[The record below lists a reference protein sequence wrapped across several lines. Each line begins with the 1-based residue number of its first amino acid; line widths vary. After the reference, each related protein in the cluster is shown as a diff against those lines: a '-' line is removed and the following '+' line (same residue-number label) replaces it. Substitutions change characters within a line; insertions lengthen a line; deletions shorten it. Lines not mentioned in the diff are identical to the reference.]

1 MNKAD
6 FQELKQKFAKETRKK
21 KLNKILNFFAT
32 FLSILGVAVI
42 SYYFITNL
50 NLDNVKDETKETLLQ
65 NLQDQNL
72 KLKDEIRGLKSQL
85 EVLPKDSSN
94 YISLDNNKLMDLEN
108 KIEKLENIIM
118 DSPEKALSIPLL
130 SNKIENQKIINESK
144 IELLQDKITTV
155 IDLNKWIL
163 GLIFSLLITIV
174 ISNLLG
180 SNQKKEA
187 KNDEK

>member
-1 MNKAD
+1 
-6 FQELKQKFAKETRKK
+6 
-21 KLNKILNFFAT
+21 
-32 FLSILGVAVI
+32 
-42 SYYFITNL
+42 
-50 NLDNVKDETKETLLQ
+50 
-65 NLQDQNL
+65 
-72 KLKDEIRGLKSQL
+72 KDEIRGLKSQL

-94 YISLDNNKLMDLEN
+94 YISLDNNKLMDLEI

-180 SNQKKEA
+180 SNQKKEV
-187 KNDEK
+187 KN